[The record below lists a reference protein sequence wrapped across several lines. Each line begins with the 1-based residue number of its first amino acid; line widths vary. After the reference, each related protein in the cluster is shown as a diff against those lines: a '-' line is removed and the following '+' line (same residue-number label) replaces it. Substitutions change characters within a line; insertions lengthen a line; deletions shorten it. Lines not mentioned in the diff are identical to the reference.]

1 MPSLTG
7 PDRTGPSLT
16 LRGTS
21 AWALASRAL
30 RWRVVASTARYCFG
44 GFLRQPVERRDVVDV
59 APKRQFD
66 QVETQRGRALPRLRR
81 DSVGAPGDVGEQSP
95 MGSPHAE
102 EIMRSL
108 GAIRCQ

>member
-1 MPSLTG
+1 MGTGKPRACRVHGAALLPEVSCTSRSSDASLSMSYQRG
-7 PDRTGPSLT
+7 NFDR
-16 LRGTS
+16 
-21 AWALASRAL
+21 A
-30 RWRVVASTARYCFG
+30 
-44 GFLRQPVERRDVVDV
+44 
-59 APKRQFD
+59 
-66 QVETQRGRALPRLRR
+66 ETQRGRAIPRLRR